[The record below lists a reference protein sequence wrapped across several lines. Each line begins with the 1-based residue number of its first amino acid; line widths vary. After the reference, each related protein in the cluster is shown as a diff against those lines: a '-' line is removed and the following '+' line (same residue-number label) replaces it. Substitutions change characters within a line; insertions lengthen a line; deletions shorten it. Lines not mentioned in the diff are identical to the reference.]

1 MSEYKDHY
9 PVLMQ
14 EVISALEP
22 GENKKFID
30 CTFGFGGH
38 SREILKHDSKV
49 LGIEWDSDVVAKA
62 EKHQN
67 LILEQG
73 NYADID
79 KFALKHDFTNVDGI
93 LIDLG
98 LSSWDLDQSNRGFS
112 FKNSDVLDMRYSQ
125 NSPNMANDIL
135 NDYTEDELAQIFQEY
150 GEIRSARKFAKQI
163 CEYREENEL
172 KTVDDLNLAL
182 GDCSKKCLAMI
193 YQALRIE
200 TNHELDNLETVL
212 PKAWDLLKSNGV
224 LVVISFHSL
233 EDRIVKNYF
242 KDKKFKKLGILL
254 SKKPQ
259 TASSQELAENK
270 RSASAKLRAIRK
282 I

>member
-9 PVLMQ
+9 PVLLQ
-14 EVISALEP
+14 EVLNVLNPAKD
-22 GENKKFID
+22 KKFID

-38 SREILKHDSKV
+38 SKEILKNKGLV
-49 LGIEWDSDVVAKA
+49 LGIEWDKEVA
-62 EKHQN
+62 EKFEKIEG

-73 NYADID
+73 NYAQID
-79 KFALKHDFTNVDGI
+79 KFAQKHNFNNVDGI

-98 LSSWDLDQSNRGFS
+98 LSSWDLDKSNRGFS
-112 FKNSDVLDMRYSQ
+112 FKDLDLLDMRYDQS
-125 NSPNMANDIL
+125 NGNTASDIL
-135 NDYTEDELAQIFQEY
+135 NDYTEDELVKVFQEY
-150 GEIRSARKFAKQI
+150 GEIRSARKFANLI
-163 CEYREENEL
+163 CEYRKRNEI
-172 KTVDDLNLAL
+172 KTANDLNLAL

-193 YQALRIE
+193 YQSLRIE
-200 TNHELDNLETVL
+200 TNHELDNLKTVL
-212 PKAWDLLKSNGV
+212 PKAWELLKNDGV

-242 KDKKFKKLGILL
+242 RDLKKAGIGHVLT
-254 SKKPQ
+254 KKPQ
-259 TASSQELAENK
+259 IATKEELIINK